1 MSVFVAVKDT
11 SDRYEVFP
19 AKGHQSDAFLS
30 FKKAKELCDQ
40 VVEIKFEFPLDI
52 VFNLTKFDSPDPVYH
67 EFCYLNNEKGEKH
80 ILSDNKPLLQG
91 YADFMNRL
99 GMGGG
104 YKKSTKRK
112 PVTKRKPRRRK
123 SRSRKSRRK

>member
-52 VFNLTKFDSPDPVYH
+52 VFNLTKFDSSDSLDSVYH
-67 EFCYLNNEKGEKH
+67 EFCYLNNELRE
-80 ILSDNKPLLQG
+80 DVRQ
-91 YADFMNRL
+91 
-99 GMGGG
+99 
-104 YKKSTKRK
+104 
-112 PVTKRKPRRRK
+112 V
-123 SRSRKSRRK
+123 